1 MRKLTLKIAGA
12 MLASTMTLTTAASA
26 AEGDAAKGE
35 KLFKRC
41 AACHSLEEGKR
52 KVGPSLYGL
61 FGRTSGT
68 LAGFKYSP
76 AMKNAAIVWS
86 AETLDPYLE
95 NPRQNV
101 KGTKMIFPG
110 LKKPQ
115 DRADVIAYLKA
126 NTGS

>member
-1 MRKLTLKIAGA
+1 MRISTIILAGA
-12 MLASTMTLTTAASA
+12 VLLSSASFTSAANA
-26 AEGDAAKGE
+26 AEGDVAKGE

-52 KVGPSLYGL
+52 KVGPSLYGV

-68 LAGFKYSP
+68 LAGFRYSP
-76 AMKNAAIVWS
+76 AMQKAGIVWS
-86 AETLDPYLE
+86 EETLDPYLE
-95 NPRQNV
+95 NPRANV

-126 NTGS
+126 NTGG